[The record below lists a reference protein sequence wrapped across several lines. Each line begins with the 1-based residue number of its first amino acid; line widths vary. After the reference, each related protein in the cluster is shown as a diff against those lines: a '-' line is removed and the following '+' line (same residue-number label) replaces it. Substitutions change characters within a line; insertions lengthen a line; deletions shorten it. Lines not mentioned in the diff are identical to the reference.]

1 VCAWTEKIPIKP
13 LETVG
18 VVRDNALTREVKFY
32 FIWTVTRLLDRFADL
47 RQSSKVLR
55 IFSNLEV
62 QQRGMIMI
70 SS

>member
-1 VCAWTEKIPIKP
+1 M
-13 LETVG
+13 TVESCPTSG
-18 VVRDNALTREVKFY
+18 
-32 FIWTVTRLLDRFADL
+32 LLDRFADL
-47 RQSSKVLR
+47 RQSSKALR